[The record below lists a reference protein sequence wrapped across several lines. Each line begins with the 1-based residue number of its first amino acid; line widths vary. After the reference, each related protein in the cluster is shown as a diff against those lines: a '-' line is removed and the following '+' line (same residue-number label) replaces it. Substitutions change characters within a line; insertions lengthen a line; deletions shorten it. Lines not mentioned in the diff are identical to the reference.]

1 MIKLFSNIEAL
12 SPFQK
17 KGLQILT
24 YHGVI
29 DDFLHPRLQRNFHTV
44 KQFQEQIDYL
54 KSKRYKFLTATE
66 LVDFA
71 ETNSITKSKKVTCI
85 TFDDGYKNNLKA
97 IDYLERVKL
106 PGIIFLSTEA
116 INTNYSIWTVN
127 LSLLILQGN
136 LKQLIFN
143 NEVLSLGSYDDRLMV
158 FNTIRYFL
166 KDINAIDRKAHFEMI
181 LNQFPENEIERL
193 LELHSYFKM
202 LTWDEIRSVQS
213 EQIQFQSH
221 GHFHEIHN
229 DAQLSEVI
237 DEECKTSK
245 AIIEKELGKKVNIFA
260 FPNGNCKEES
270 QIILE
275 KNNYKIGLALGN
287 KEVHNPFNKF
297 MMPRFTPDHKFV
309 KFKKQL
315 K

>member
-1 MIKLFSNIEAL
+1 MIRLFSNIDAL
-12 SPFQK
+12 NPFQK

-24 YHGVI
+24 YHGII
-29 DDFLHPRLQRNFHTV
+29 DDFTHPRLQRNFHSMH
-44 KQFQEQIDYL
+44 QFSEQIDYL
-54 KSKRYKFLTATE
+54 KSKRYKFLSASE

-71 ETNSITKSKKVTCI
+71 SADDFYKAKKVTCI

-97 IDYLERVKL
+97 IEYLIDSKL

-116 INTNYSIWTVN
+116 INTNHSIWTVN

-143 NEVLSLGSYDDRLMV
+143 NEVFSLSSYEERLVV

-166 KDINAIDRKAHFEMI
+166 KDINAIDRKAHFEII

-202 LTWDEIRSVQS
+202 LTWDEIRAVQS

-229 DAQLSEVI
+229 EVQLKEII
-237 DEECKTSK
+237 DEEVKLSK
-245 AIIEKELGKKVNIFA
+245 AIIEKELKNRVNIFA

-270 QIILE
+270 QKILE

-287 KEVHNPFNKF
+287 KEVPNPFNKF